1 MENAE
6 NLRDFFKVA
15 LFFPA
20 GKDPWGNLRDF
31 FKVALFFHA
40 GKDPWRMGGK
50 LRDFFKVALF
60 FPAGKD
66 PGEQAGE
73 SSGFFQSCTFFP
85 GGKGS
90 VEIGALCSRQI
101 STYVEFVPGF
111 FDIKNL
117 PGNTLLT
124 LMAVLC

>member
-20 GKDPWGNLRDF
+20 GKDPWRTRKIFGIFSKLHFFPGGKGSVGENLRDF

-50 LRDFFKVALF
+50 LRDFSKLHFFSRRERIRENRQENPRDFFKVALF

-66 PGEQAGE
+66 PLR
-73 SSGFFQSCTFFP
+73 
-85 GGKGS
+85 S
-90 VEIGALCSRQI
+90 VL
-101 STYVEFVPGF
+101 YVPA
-111 FDIKNL
+111 KS
-117 PGNTLLT
+117 PR
-124 LMAVLC
+124 M